1 MYCLFEKL
9 KFSDEIE
16 SIDVK
21 KLIEEVKIYGIS
33 ESNNK
38 FEDNPK
44 IEEFFYRLG
53 KFLKEKSMKLFEFLS
68 GKVVSMDI
76 NDSKK
81 DCISVMELTQ
91 LLISNN
97 IINDMD
103 MIRNIIKLFVTEN
116 NEYIVIEKFKS
127 SLEFYYK
134 KALKNKEKY
143 EQKESSEKQLNID
156 DLDANDI
163 PNADSKVF
171 SDTMKSEK
179 QNDMKKYDE
188 EMDFIQELSQE
199 DTSRSKYII
208 KKENSNKKSHSLKN
222 IE

>member
-1 MYCLFEKL
+1 LKELKKIDIFVDTIAMYCLFEKL

-21 KLIEEVKIYGIS
+21 KLMEEVKIYGVS

-38 FEDNPK
+38 FDENPK

-53 KFLKEKSMKLFEFLS
+53 KFLKEKAQKLFEFLN
-68 GKVVSMDI
+68 GKIVMMEVEGT
-76 NDSKK
+76 KK
-81 DCISVMELTQ
+81 ECISVMELTQ

-97 IINDMD
+97 IINDME

-116 NEYIVIEKFKS
+116 NEFIVLEKFKS

-143 EQKESSEKQLNID
+143 EQKESAQKHFNID

-171 SDTMKSEK
+171 SDTIKSDK
-179 QNDMKKYDE
+179 QVEMKKYED

-199 DTSRSKYII
+199 DTSRSKLM
-208 KKENSNKKSHSLKN
+208 N
-222 IE
+222 